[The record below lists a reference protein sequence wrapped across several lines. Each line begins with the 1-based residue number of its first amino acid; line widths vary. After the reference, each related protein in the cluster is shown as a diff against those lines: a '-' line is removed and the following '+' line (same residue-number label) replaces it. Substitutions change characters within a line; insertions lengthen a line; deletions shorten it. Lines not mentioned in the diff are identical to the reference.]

1 VSDNPSPYDFDESA
15 EMTAVVT
22 LADLR
27 QGRRQAKDRH
37 LLIRARGAQL
47 GHVTKLG
54 PEPLKVGR
62 SQECE
67 LWLNDDGVSRRH
79 ALLRRDGPAYVI
91 EDTQSANGTFVGG
104 QRIESVVLRDG
115 DLIQFGPQAVFRY
128 SLADENQETL
138 LRQLYEASVTD
149 ALTGANNREHFDS
162 QLRVELSYAKRH
174 STDVALVLF
183 DVDHFKRVNDTH
195 GHTVG
200 DDVLIEIAR
209 IARNMIRGED
219 VFARYGGEEFALILR
234 GIDLGGAH
242 TVGERLRVRIAEADI
257 PTGAGPLRVT
267 ISAGCAT
274 IRETPDASA
283 ESLVQ
288 TADKRLYAAK
298 RSGRN
303 RVASGD

>member
-1 VSDNPSPYDFDESA
+1 MSDYPSPYDFDESA

-27 QGRRQAKDRH
+27 EGRRQAKDRH

-54 PEPLKVGR
+54 PDPLRVGR

-67 LWLNDDGVSRRH
+67 LWLNDDGVSRKH
-79 ALLRRDGPAYVI
+79 AVLRREGPAYVI

-209 IARNMIRGED
+209 IARSMIRGED

-234 GIDLGGAH
+234 GIDLKGAH
-242 TVGERLRVRIAEADI
+242 IVGERLRARIADTDI

-274 IRETPDASA
+274 IREAPDATA
-283 ESLVQ
+283 EVLLQ
-288 TADKRLYAAK
+288 TADKRLYSAK
-298 RSGRN
+298 RNGRN
-303 RVASGD
+303 RVASSE